1 MISGR
6 KDWAVSTQRVGKD
19 ATLTARCNT
28 KLFHVQAGKK
38 KKNESDWA
46 KHRHQLGYRCRDP
59 MNDTPKKK
67 KAQNKNPLGRGTTIS
82 EGGASGPKS
91 IGRMRRKLVRHG
103 TPVRRH
109 ILARKHQIRRM
120 TECRHQQM
128 HHHQRVHHPRPPH
141 RAFSSRSVL
150 LAILLPV
157 LTRLSSTKPPKNPPP
172 LPTPQIPKPRH
183 ETSPTPQIETETKNK
198 VESERATIDAQT
210 QMESRRDA
218 ESMHTRYLPSPSMY
232 IHVPDEP
239 WNRARGD
246 AYIAYSVL
254 LSPIWV
260 DIALSSPPETSV
272 QDVRLE
278 RRPACIAARETE
290 KEPRHVAPSKQAE
303 ENPAPRRELVWTS
316 QSAERLGPPS
326 LCNAKRRHSRTR
338 VRARIPSMQRTRSPY
353 TEAKRNGLDLDL
365 EQTNKREA
373 HASHDIRTRK
383 GFAEGPARELAG
395 EYGGDAPSATQ
406 RACRDARKGPS
417 PTNTRCVR
425 GASVSAEGKME
436 RSGVGVDERGR
447 RDPGARRRRMRPS
460 RFRGQQHGTDSWTHI
475 RLERKHIS
483 HNPDPQRI
491 GGQRQQR
498 VSFTRIHRGQSE
510 PSLYSSGG

>member
-1 MISGR
+1 MAMTCHPPAIQTHDNRAHAQS
-6 KDWAVSTQRVGKD
+6 AS
-19 ATLTARCNT
+19 NT
-28 KLFHVQAGKK
+28 
-38 KKNESDWA
+38 
-46 KHRHQLGYRCRDP
+46 DP
-59 MNDTPKKK
+59 
-67 KAQNKNPLGRGTTIS
+67 
-82 EGGASGPKS
+82 
-91 IGRMRRKLVRHG
+91 H
-103 TPVRRH
+103 
-109 ILARKHQIRRM
+109 
-120 TECRHQQM
+120 
-128 HHHQRVHHPRPPH
+128 
-141 RAFSSRSVL
+141 
-150 LAILLPV
+150 
-157 LTRLSSTKPPKNPPP
+157 TKP
-172 LPTPQIPKPRH
+172 R
-183 ETSPTPQIETETKNK
+183 
-198 VESERATIDAQT
+198 ERG
-210 QMESRRDA
+210 R
-218 ESMHTRYLPSPSMY
+218 
-232 IHVPDEP
+232 
-239 WNRARGD
+239 
-246 AYIAYSVL
+246 
-254 LSPIWV
+254 
-260 DIALSSPPETSV
+260 
-272 QDVRLE
+272 
-278 RRPACIAARETE
+278 
-290 KEPRHVAPSKQAE
+290 EPRHAPPSRQAE
-303 ENPAPRRELVWTS
+303 ENPAPPSVEKCYVNPKA
-316 QSAERLGPPS
+316 QSVSARLS

-338 VRARIPSMQRTRSPY
+338 VRVRIPSMQHTRSPY

-373 HASHDIRTRK
+373 HAPHDIRTRK

-447 RDPGARRRRMRPS
+447 GDPGARRRRMRPS